1 MLRRSRF
8 NPIRGAG
15 VAFEEAITS
24 TEQQGCVDRVC
35 MVVVQVCIE
44 IEAREEVR
52 CAQTC
57 EAHDLRKKA
66 QDVVRLQLNLQRCS
80 CDCAAHFNTS
90 RHVTTYAHENKRT
103 CALAPSPFLKIF
115 LNFECFEYN

>member
-15 VAFEEAITS
+15 GAFEEAITS

-44 IEAREEVR
+44 IKAREEVR
-52 CAQTC
+52 AHKHAKLTIC
-57 EAHDLRKKA
+57 EKKLKMLFA
-66 QDVVRLQLNLQRCS
+66 FSLTSKVVRATAQL
-80 CDCAAHFNTS
+80 TS
-90 RHVTTYAHENKRT
+90 IRHVTSR
-103 CALAPSPFLKIF
+103 LDVRP
-115 LNFECFEYN
+115 